1 MISLC
6 NLKSLRLGFS
16 IFSSTFASKD
26 LKPSHIPLQ
35 IQLLCRN
42 FSSEIS
48 HNHHGFTVSYL
59 INSCGLSPENAISAS
74 KTIKLQSPERAD
86 SVLAL
91 LGSHGFSQ
99 TQISK
104 LVRSRPRFLLAD
116 PDQTLLPKLE
126 FFSSIGVSREDVAR
140 IVAYS
145 PNLLVLSLRK
155 RTVPTYEF
163 LRSMLSE
170 KNAASVVKRGT
181 WIFLEGH
188 SKNVEPNI
196 GILRESGMP
205 QSCISLLLARFP
217 RELMWKTEKFGE
229 VVDVVKQMG
238 FNLEKSTSAVAIS
251 TLCGHN
257 GKSRW
262 DQNLEAYKRWG
273 WSEDDV
279 LSAFRRF
286 PQCMTKSEKKIAQ
299 VMELLVNKMGWP
311 SRMIAKYP
319 VIMGLSLEKRIIP
332 RCKVVKVL
340 LLKGLV
346 NIENLSLSFVL
357 KPVEKKFLK
366 SFVTRY
372 LHQVPQIA
380 SVYHGNVD
388 IQDV

>member
-6 NLKSLRLGFS
+6 NLKSLRLGIS

-26 LKPSHIPLQ
+26 LKTSHFPLQ
-35 IQLLCRN
+35 IQLLCRQ
-42 FSSEIS
+42 FSSES
-48 HNHHGFTVSYL
+48 SENHHDFTVNYL
-59 INSCGLSPENAISAS
+59 INSCGLAPENAISAS

-104 LVRSRPRFLLAD
+104 LVRSRPH
-116 PDQTLLPKLE
+116 
-126 FFSSIGVSREDVAR
+126 SIGVSREDVAR

-155 RTVPTYEF
+155 RIVPTYEF

-170 KNAASVVKRGT
+170 KNAAS
-181 WIFLEGH
+181 L
-188 SKNVEPNI
+188 SSANVEPNI

-262 DQNLEAYKRWG
+262 DQNLEVYKRWG

-286 PQCMTKSEKKIAQ
+286 PQF
-299 VMELLVNKMGWP
+299 
-311 SRMIAKYP
+311 
-319 VIMGLSLEKRIIP
+319 
-332 RCKVVKVL
+332 L

-346 NIENLSLSFVL
+346 NIENLSLNVVL
-357 KPVEKKFLK
+357 KSVEKKFLE

-372 LHQVPQIA
+372 LHQVPQIV

-388 IQDV
+388 IQDVLCRSSLSKPSVGYCSEDRGRNKGPSLSEGGGPSFEPVGNCQPESPRLCNVRLASA